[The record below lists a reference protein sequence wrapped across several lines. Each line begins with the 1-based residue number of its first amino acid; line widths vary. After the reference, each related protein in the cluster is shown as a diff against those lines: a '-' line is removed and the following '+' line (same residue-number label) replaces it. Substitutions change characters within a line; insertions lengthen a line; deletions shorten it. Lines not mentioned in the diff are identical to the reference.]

1 MLKQISSITI
11 DKFYNDHSDLVTIE
25 FTVRAKDQY
34 PESPSTRLTYS
45 VNTNQWSG
53 KFIKFNNP
61 DIPMRDFEVD
71 RLVFAYGLKDR
82 VEEILDEEMITMEF
96 TMQVSSNATS
106 KAAAYTDILQQTIAH
121 IVKDESLNP
130 YELAS
135 VSKFTKT
142 LSMWMD
148 EEASKRQSPIANRN
162 GVK

>member
-1 MLKQISSITI
+1 M
-11 DKFYNDHSDLVTIE
+11 
-25 FTVRAKDQY
+25 
-34 PESPSTRLTYS
+34 
-45 VNTNQWSG
+45 
-53 KFIKFNNP
+53 
-61 DIPMRDFEVD
+61 D

-106 KAAAYTDILQQTIAH
+106 KAAVYTDILQQTIAH
-121 IVKDESLNP
+121 IVQDESLNA

-148 EEASKRQSPIANRN
+148 DEAAKRQNPIAERN

>member
-11 DKFYNDHSDLVTIE
+11 DKFYNDHSDLITIE
-25 FTVRAKDQY
+25 FTVRDKDQC

-45 VNTNQWSG
+45 VNTDKWSG
-53 KFIKFNNP
+53 KFIKFGSP
-61 DIPMRDFEVD
+61 DVPIRDFEVN
-71 RLVFAYGLKDR
+71 RLIFAYGLKDS
-82 VEEILDEEMITMEF
+82 VEEILEEEMITMKF
-96 TMQVSSNATS
+96 VMQVSSNATS

-121 IVKDESLNP
+121 IVKDESLNA

-148 EEASKRQSPIANRN
+148 EEAAKRQHPIADRN

>member
-11 DKFYNDHSDLVTIE
+11 DKFYNGHSDLITIE
-25 FTVRAKDQY
+25 FTVRDKDQY

-45 VNTNQWSG
+45 VNTDKWSG
-53 KFIKFNNP
+53 KFIKFSNP
-61 DIPMRDFEVD
+61 DISMRDFEVD
-71 RLVFAYGLKDR
+71 RLVFVYGLKDR
-82 VEEILDEEMITMEF
+82 VEEILEEEMIAMAF
-96 TMQVSSNATS
+96 TMHVSSNATS

-121 IVKDESLNP
+121 IVKDESLNA

-148 EEASKRQSPIANRN
+148 EEAANRQHPISDRKGDN
-162 GVK
+162 